1 MPNITAAVAAVADR
15 VTAWRRGFHMCPEL
29 SYHETSTG
37 ETVRAVLAE
46 LNIPVVRPPN
56 SESFYAALDG
66 SVPGPATLL
75 RADMD
80 ALPIQEISG
89 QPYKSRRD
97 GVMHACGHDAH
108 TAMMLGVATVLSGL
122 RAEPHTPVIFC
133 FQSAEEVSGG
143 AVELLDALRESNL
156 EIGMAAGLHIW
167 SPIPTGQIQIID
179 GPAMAGLYAFKI
191 TLTGRGGHGSRPDL
205 SIDPIKPLCDLV
217 LRLSA
222 LPSRLISPLDSAA
235 VHIGCVEGGALG
247 NIFPD
252 TASLQGGVRFF
263 KPEHY
268 RLFKDAIDNLTRAAA
283 SEWGVTADIQEL
295 SSLPPVINSPGAV
308 SRARVA
314 ASHTPRLALH
324 ESQTPLCASDN
335 MGLFLREYPG
345 VYAFL
350 GCGNREKGAAWEHH
364 NARFDIDEDAMRL
377 GVEFLCRFALQP
389 LS

>member
-1 MPNITAAVAAVADR
+1 M
-15 VTAWRRGFHMCPEL
+15 HPEL
-29 SYHETSTG
+29 SYRETSTG

-56 SESFYAALDG
+56 SESFYAVLNG

-80 ALPIQEISG
+80 ALPIQEISE
-89 QPYKSRRD
+89 QPYKSQCD

-108 TAMMLGVATVLSGL
+108 TAMMLGAAVVLNEL
-122 RAEPHTPVIFC
+122 RTEPHAPVVFC

-143 AVELLDALRESNL
+143 AVELLDALRESRL

-167 SPIPTGQIQIID
+167 SPIPTGRIQIIY

-205 SIDPIKPLCDLV
+205 SLDPIKPLCDLV

-222 LPSRLISPLDSAA
+222 LPSRLISPLDSAS
-235 VHIGCVEGGALG
+235 VHIGCIEGGTLG

-263 KPEHY
+263 KPEHH
-268 RLFKDAIDNLTRAAA
+268 RLFKDAIDNLTRATAA
-283 SEWGVTADIQEL
+283 EWGVTADIQEL

-308 SRARVA
+308 SRARA
-314 ASHTPRLALH
+314 AAGYIPGLALY
-324 ESQTPLCASDN
+324 EPQTPLCASDN
-335 MGLFLREYPG
+335 IGLFLREYPG

-350 GCGNREKGAAWEHH
+350 GCGNREKGITWEHH
-364 NARFDIDEDAMRL
+364 NARFDIDEDALRL